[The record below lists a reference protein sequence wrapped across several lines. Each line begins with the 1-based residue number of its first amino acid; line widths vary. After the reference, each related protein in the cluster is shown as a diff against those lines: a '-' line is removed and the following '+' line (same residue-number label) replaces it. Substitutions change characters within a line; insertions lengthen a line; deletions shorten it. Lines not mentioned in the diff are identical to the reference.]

1 MPCGGLHPVKAA
13 EDSRGLI
20 VRAVSLSGDTVT
32 ATLTSHI
39 PIQHASLARL
49 DETTLGDL
57 AVRDG
62 HTIGAV
68 AAPHQV
74 LTFRLG
80 YETT

>member
-1 MPCGGLHPVKAA
+1 MQLTAVMAA

-20 VRAVSLSGDTVT
+20 VRAVNLPGDTVT
-32 ATLTSHI
+32 ATLTRHV

-80 YETT
+80 YDTT